1 MNLISFA
8 NMLVVLVAIAVVIS
22 MLLCYR
28 SLREAHDWSLTDAL
42 SEEVELTKTD
52 AAGTPI
58 DAAEI
63 PLAAGQLPLTV
74 TMMKASS
81 SRFIALV
88 GTVAILMLY
97 VGFGLACLYRFASV
111 NEIPDMTKAANFF
124 YSGLVLFAPYLINK
138 FSSVF
143 SIFKP

>member
-1 MNLISFA
+1 MNSINFADTLI
-8 NMLVVLVAIAVVIS
+8 VLVAAAVVIS

-28 SLREAHDWSLTDAL
+28 SLREARDWSLTDAL
-42 SEEVELTKTD
+42 SEEVALTKTD
-52 AAGTPI
+52 AAGNPI
-58 DAAEI
+58 DAAGI
-63 PLAAGQLPLTV
+63 PLAAGQLPLTI

-97 VGFGLACLYRFASV
+97 VGFGLACLYRFANF

>member
-1 MNLISFA
+1 M
-8 NMLVVLVAIAVVIS
+8 
-22 MLLCYR
+22 
-28 SLREAHDWSLTDAL
+28 
-42 SEEVELTKTD
+42 TKTD

-58 DAAEI
+58 DAAGA
-63 PLAAGQLPLTV
+63 PLAAGQLPLTI

-97 VGFGLACLYRFASV
+97 VGFGLACLCRFASV
-111 NEIPDMTKAANFF
+111 NEIPDRTKVANFF

-138 FSSVF
+138 LSSVF
-143 SIFKP
+143 SIFKPRDPDVGPIRSFERPRLCWLQSAKISRWNSCAFCSRLPL

>member
-1 MNLISFA
+1 MNSISFA
-8 NMLVVLVAIAVVIS
+8 QMLVVLVAVAVVIS

-28 SLREAHDWSLTDAL
+28 SLREARDWSLTDAL
-42 SEEVELTKTD
+42 SEEVALTKTD
-52 AAGTPI
+52 TAGNAI
-58 DAAEI
+58 DAAGNA
-63 PLAAGQLPLTV
+63 LAGQVPLTV

-97 VGFGLACLYRFASV
+97 VGFGLACLHRFASG
-111 NEIPDMTKAANFF
+111 NEIPDMTKGANFF

>member
-1 MNLISFA
+1 MNLVNFA
-8 NMLVVLVAIAVVIS
+8 DMLIVLVAVAVVIS

-28 SLREAHDWSLTDAL
+28 SLQEAQDWSLTDAL

-52 AAGTPI
+52 ATGNPI
-58 DAAEI
+58 DAAGNL
-63 PLAAGQLPLTV
+63 LAAGQAPLTV

-88 GTVAILMLY
+88 ATVAILMLY

-111 NEIPDMTKAANFF
+111 NEIPT
-124 YSGLVLFAPYLINK
+124 
-138 FSSVF
+138 
-143 SIFKP
+143 